1 MGEQMLKRLVE
12 IRHYLHSNPEQPG
25 EETNTAAYIADI
37 LEKTNPDELWTGVGG
52 KGVMALYRGSKP
64 GKVIAVRADLDG
76 LPITETSDLP
86 YKSKKEGTAHSCGHD
101 GHMTILI
108 GVAEQIAK
116 NRESLQGS
124 VYVIF
129 QPEEEL
135 GTGAAKMLADTR
147 MKEVHFDYALALH
160 NLPGFPLNSLVVRKE
175 AFTSNTTGMIIRLMG
190 KTSHAG
196 HPENGNSPVMAMTA
210 IINSL
215 NSLVQLCIPVQR
227 SALVTVIHAQ
237 LGERAF
243 GTTPGYAHVMA
254 TMRAYEAADLETM
267 KSKANEI
274 AEGIA
279 RSYGLQQEIEWVED
293 YPAMINDER
302 LTDELSEIG
311 KKLDLQII
319 HRDNPFSWSEDFARF
334 REKSPALLIGLGSG
348 NDSPQ
353 LHNADYDFPDELIE
367 TGLKVFTELID
378 KLGGS

>member
-1 MGEQMLKRLVE
+1 MIGVRKLRIRLGEYSLLPEGCFIYNKRTVE
-12 IRHYLHSNPEQPG
+12 ISVVPG
-25 EETNTAAYIADI
+25 EVEADGSI
-37 LEKTNPDELWTGVGG
+37 RCRSDEVL
-52 KGVMALYRGSKP
+52 
-64 GKVIAVRADLDG
+64 
-76 LPITETSDLP
+76 
-86 YKSKKEGTAHSCGHD
+86 
-101 GHMTILI
+101 
-108 GVAEQIAK
+108 
-116 NRESLQGS
+116 
-124 VYVIF
+124 
-129 QPEEEL
+129 
-135 GTGAAKMLADTR
+135 
-147 MKEVHFDYALALH
+147 
-160 NLPGFPLNSLVVRKE
+160 
-175 AFTSNTTGMIIRLMG
+175 
-190 KTSHAG
+190 SHAG
-196 HPENGNSPVMAMTA
+196 YFENGNSPVMVMTV

-293 YPAMINDER
+293 YPAMLNDER

-311 KKLDLQII
+311 KKLDLHII